1 MKFARFRVFFSGVTV
16 NNIFCAYLLFSL
28 IGVFSHVLWRDEMQ
42 GWLVAVGSENI
53 RELWTNNAPSGHP
66 IVYPVLTYISSKVYE
81 NPFSMQFM
89 QWMLAA
95 ISVFVFLRWAPF
107 TKLQKLLFT
116 FGYFP
121 FWEYCLISR
130 HYVVIQLLT
139 FLGISLVTQRKLRV
153 FWVSLLV
160 ALLLNTHALAWSVAI
175 GFGAT
180 MLVELTNQKTIQ
192 SKSHSFKRRI
202 EYLLSVALISLSSWL
217 SVNSLIQTSRSID
230 SASVKLSIK
239 SVFVALGKYLGG
251 SILIIPNSSR
261 WIDLTTASITSL
273 LLIVITIFYISNSRK
288 ALVFYT
294 ASTLSLLCFNSAIYS
309 GAGSRHFGVYFII
322 FIASIWIYRADS
334 SFCSSNISTN
344 IKCIDLFELRVKSYF
359 SSFLI
364 LVLCIHF
371 LAGIHRVF
379 IDVIYPY
386 SASKEVAEFVRNSE
400 YKNWPLFGT
409 RDVEIASVSGYL
421 GTSIYYPELEKRG
434 TYAEW
439 KNRNSNLRR
448 EDTIIHI
455 EHYMQKNKDINAMLA
470 IISNNS
476 KINHDF
482 DSGDLKLPDGI
493 NIRFVNHFL
502 RSYNKP
508 ERYYLYE
515 VRRN

>member
-1 MKFARFRVFFSGVTV
+1 MKFAFFRGFLSRVTT
-16 NNIFCAYLLFSL
+16 NNIFCAYLIFSL

-53 RELWTNNAPSGHP
+53 RELWANNAPSGHP
-66 IVYPVLTYISSKVYE
+66 IVYPMLTYISSKIYE
-81 NPFSMQFM
+81 NPISMQIM

-95 ISVFVFLRWAPF
+95 ISLFIFLRWAPF
-107 TKLQKLLFT
+107 TKLHKLLFA

-139 FLGISLVTQRKLRV
+139 FLGVFLLSQKKYSV
-153 FWVSLLV
+153 FWLSLLV
-160 ALLLNTHALAWSVAI
+160 ALLLNTHALAWSIAI
-175 GFGAT
+175 GFCVT
-180 MLVELTNQKTIQ
+180 MIIDLAHTRSNQN
-192 SKSHSFKRRI
+192 KSNYLKRRI
-202 EYLLSVALISLSSWL
+202 ECVLSAALISFSALLSL
-217 SVNSLIQTSRSID
+217 NSLIQTSRSID
-230 SASVKLSIK
+230 STSVELSLK
-239 SVFVALGKYLGG
+239 TVLVALGRYLGG
-251 SILIIPNSSR
+251 SILIVPNSSR
-261 WIDLTTASITSL
+261 WVDLTIASFVSL
-273 LLIVITIFYISNSRK
+273 LFILFTILYVSNSRK
-288 ALVFYT
+288 ALVFYI

-322 FIASIWIYRADS
+322 FIASIWMYRADRP
-334 SFCSSNISTN
+334 FCSGNISTN
-344 IKCIDLFELRVKSYF
+344 IKSNDLFERTVKSYF

-364 LVLCIHF
+364 LVLSIHF

-379 IDVIYPY
+379 LDVIYPY

-400 YKNWPLFGT
+400 YSNWPLFGT
-409 RDVEIASVSGYL
+409 RDVELASVSGYL
-421 GTSIYYPELEKRG
+421 GSSIYYPELEKRG

-439 KNRNSNLRR
+439 KNRNPNLRR

-455 EHYMQKNKDINAMLA
+455 ENYMQKYKDIDAMLA
-470 IISNNS
+470 IVSNNS

-482 DSGDLKLPDGI
+482 DSGDLNLPDGI
-493 NIRFVNHFL
+493 NISFVNHFL